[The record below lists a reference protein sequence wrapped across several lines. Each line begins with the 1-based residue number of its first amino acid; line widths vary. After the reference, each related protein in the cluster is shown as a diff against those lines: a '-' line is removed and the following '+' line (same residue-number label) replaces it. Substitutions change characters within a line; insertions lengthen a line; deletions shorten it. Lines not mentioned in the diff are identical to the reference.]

1 MQPDHR
7 GWTATHSLDSFDC
20 TLANLREVV
29 FACLEAAG
37 ARSVAEIGAEHGL
50 FTSELLAW
58 SESNG
63 GGSIAA
69 IDPAPRKRLQE
80 LAERHTELELIVETS
95 HDALPRLDL
104 PDAVILDGDHNYFTV
119 HEELLAIDR
128 KADGR
133 PLPLVL
139 LHDIGW
145 PLGRRD
151 TYHDP
156 NRIPAEHRRPF
167 SQDGFLV
174 PGDPGLAERGLY
186 YERIAAEEGGPGNG
200 VLTAVEDFVAERPH
214 LRLAIA
220 APFFGLGVLW
230 DERAEWASG
239 VAATVAPWDRNPL
252 LERMESKRV
261 FHLVA
266 EFGNLQRVDA
276 LRTADYVHRYRLIG
290 RLLPLL
296 GSRAFALA
304 EWISTIKQGGQP
316 NVSRADLAALVDD
329 LAADDIDVERMRTNP
344 EPSPPNYVV
353 RAVEPPVPAPPR
365 PGPPP
370 GASDLASETS

>member
-1 MQPDHR
+1 MQADHR

-29 FACLEAAG
+29 FECLDAAD

-58 SESNG
+58 SERRG
-63 GGSIAA
+63 GGRVSA
-69 IDPAPRKRLQE
+69 IDPAPRKRLHE
-80 LAERHTELELIVETS
+80 LAERHPELELIVETS
-95 HDALPRLDL
+95 HAALPGLEL
-104 PDAVILDGDHNYFTV
+104 PDAVIVDGDHNYFTV

-128 KADGR
+128 KTNGR
-133 PLPLVL
+133 LLPLVL

-145 PLGRRD
+145 PLARRD
-151 TYHDP
+151 SYHDP
-156 NRIPAEHRRPF
+156 ERIPAEHRRPL
-167 SQDGFLV
+167 SDHGFLV

-186 YERIAAEEGGPGNG
+186 YERIAITEGGPGNG

-214 LRLAIA
+214 LRLAIV

-230 DERAEWASG
+230 DERAQWAG
-239 VAATVAPWDRNPL
+239 RVAAAVAPWDRNPL
-252 LERMESKRV
+252 LERIEAKRV

-266 EFGNLQRVDA
+266 EFENLQRVDA

-304 EWISTIKQGGQP
+304 ERISTLKQGGRP
-316 NVSRADLAALVDD
+316 NVSRADLAALLED
-329 LAADDIDVERMRTNP
+329 LAADDIDIEQMRTNP
-344 EPSPPNYVV
+344 EPSPPDYVV
-353 RAVEPPVPAPPR
+353 RAVEPAPEVPR
-365 PGPPP
+365 PAVGPP

>member
-1 MQPDHR
+1 MQAEHR

-20 TLANLREVV
+20 TLANVREVV

-37 ARSVAEIGAEHGL
+37 ARSVTEIGAEHGL

-58 SESNG
+58 SEGNG
-63 GGSIAA
+63 GGQISA
-69 IDPAPRKRLQE
+69 IDPAPRKRLRE
-80 LAERHTELELIVETS
+80 LAERRPELELTVETS

-104 PDAVILDGDHNYFTV
+104 PDAVIVDGDHNYFTV

-128 KADGR
+128 KAGEGL
-133 PLPLVL
+133 LPLVL

-151 TYHDP
+151 SYHDP
-156 NRIPAEHRRPF
+156 DRIPAERRRQF
-167 SQDGFLV
+167 ADQGFLV

-186 YERIAAEEGGPGNG
+186 YERIATEEGGPGNG
-200 VLTAVEDFVAERPH
+200 VLTAVEDFIADRPH

-220 APFFGLGVLW
+220 PPFFGLGVLW
-230 DERAEWASG
+230 DERAAWA
-239 VAATVAPWDRNPL
+239 ARLATTVAPWDRNPL
-252 LERMESKRV
+252 LERMEAKRV

-266 EFGNLQRVDA
+266 EFENLQRVDA

-304 EWISTIKQGGQP
+304 ERISTVRQSGQP

-329 LAADDIDVERMRTNP
+329 LAADDIDVERMKTNP
-344 EPSPPNYVV
+344 EPSPPGYVV
-353 RAVEPPVPAPPR
+353 RAVEPPVPASHR
-365 PGPPP
+365 PAPPP
-370 GASDLASETS
+370 GTSDLASETS